1 MARRYKAIASRTK
14 TDDERIYL
22 HDAWL
27 GHYLDIVRNGLG
39 RTSQPKRVVIVG
51 AGMAGLVAGS
61 ELLRAGHEVTILEAQ
76 RRVGGRVLTMR
87 HPFTEGLYA
96 EAGAMRIPR
105 THRLTLAYIERYGL
119 KTMPFTAGAGATH
132 YFLRGRRMAGGTA
145 GELGA
150 QLGLDLTRDEQQR
163 TAEELWDALVGPRV
177 TAMRKEP
184 ESGWATRFTEMGRI
198 STRQYLRDAGW
209 SGGAIE
215 LFGIL
220 ENQEA
225 LLDSSFLELFLEE
238 SHLAYAN
245 PVQIEG
251 GMDRLPAAFLPE
263 LLGRIRFGARVF
275 SLAQSGEGV
284 RVFYRTETGDEEVAA
299 DYGVV
304 AVPFPVLRK
313 IEVPQ
318 QFSTG
323 KQRAIRELHYDASTK
338 VLIQC
343 RRRFWEDDEGIRG
356 GRMVTDLPMRSM
368 YYPDHGRETGRGVLL
383 ASYTW
388 GEDAQ
393 KWGALEPRERVRQAA
408 EQVVLIHPQ
417 LRQELEVGASKA
429 WQLDPYAGGAFADL
443 LPGQYDELYPHIAT
457 AEGRFHVAG
466 EHASLNHAW
475 IQGAI
480 NSGIRAAIEIHSR
493 VA

>member
-1 MARRYKAIASRTK
+1 M
-14 TDDERIYL
+14 
-22 HDAWL
+22 HDTWL
-27 GHYLDIVRNGLG
+27 GRYLDIVRNGLG
-39 RTSQPKRVVIVG
+39 HTPQPKRVVIVG
-51 AGMAGLVAGS
+51 AGMAGLVAAS
-61 ELLRAGHEVTILEAQ
+61 ELQRAGHEVTILEAQ
-76 RRVGGRVLTMR
+76 QRVGGRVLTLR
-87 HPFTEGLYA
+87 SPFTEGLYA

-105 THRLTLAYIERYGL
+105 THTLTLAYIERYGL
-119 KTMPFTAGAGATH
+119 KTMPFTAGAGATRL
-132 YFLRGRRMAGGTA
+132 FLRGRRMTGGTA
-145 GELGA
+145 GDLAA
-150 QLGLDLTRDEQQR
+150 QLGLELAPNESPQTLEQ
-163 TAEELWDALVGPRV
+163 LWDALVGPMIA
-177 TAMRKEP
+177 AMRQEP
-184 ESGWATRFTEMGRI
+184 EGTWAHRFSEMGRV
-198 STRQYLRDAGW
+198 STREYCRDAGW
-209 SGGAIE
+209 SEGAIE

-245 PVQIEG
+245 PVQVEG
-251 GMDRLPAAFLPE
+251 GMDRLPAAFMPE
-263 LLGRIRFGARVF
+263 LATKIHFGARVY

-284 RVFYRTETGDEEVAA
+284 RVFYRTGATQGETVA

-304 AVPFPVLRK
+304 ALPFPVLRQ
-313 IEVPQ
+313 IDVQ
-318 QFSTG
+318 QPFSAA

-338 VLIQC
+338 VFVQC
-343 RRRFWEDDEGIRG
+343 RRRFWEEDEGIRG

-393 KWGALEPRERVRQAA
+393 KWDALETHDRVRQAVDQA
-408 EQVVLIHPQ
+408 SLIHPQ
-417 LRQELEVGASKA
+417 IQQELEVGTSKS
-429 WQLDPYAGGAFADL
+429 WQLDPFAGGAFADL
-443 LPGQYDELYPHIAT
+443 LPGQYDSLYPHVALP
-457 AEGRFHVAG
+457 EGRFHFAG

-480 NSGIRAAIEIHSR
+480 NSGIRAALEIHSR